1 MTQSYANATRP
12 SWARFS
18 PGEST
23 IEARRGALTKS
34 SAGIRRPRHRLCQL
48 SVRRARFLP
57 APNCPQPPQAQFTAS
72 HGRHHHQPRLPDCL
86 SPSPRGHCRA
96 SRTLQAGDPL
106 RSPQAP
112 QPPCRG
118 PAGGTW
124 PGSPRWSEAG
134 RPPPSQ
140 PSPATPAPANT
151 AQPLALPSR
160 LHSRRRRT
168 ASTRTPEPPP
178 TAPSRRLQ
186 AQPAR
191 AAQPRQEPPPVVHR
205 GRRSHAMSSP
215 PRLGSSHRR
224 RIRPRGHPIYARRRR
239 IRPPSPAPPRA
250 ALRPSAAG
258 TRSGKGVPRRRRP
271 CGPHGLPPACSGG
284 GATNGREG
292 GGRGGGCGGRPAR
305 VAPVGATRGEV
316 GT

>member
-1 MTQSYANATRP
+1 M
-12 SWARFS
+12 
-18 PGEST
+18 
-23 IEARRGALTKS
+23 TKS
-34 SAGIRRPRHRLCQL
+34 SAGIQRPRCRLCQL

-57 APNCPQPPQAQFTAS
+57 APKCPQPSQAQFTAS

-96 SRTLQAGDPL
+96 SQTLQAGDHL

-124 PGSPRWSEAG
+124 PGPPRWSEAG

-140 PSPATPAPANT
+140 PSPATPAPADT

-178 TAPSRRLQ
+178 TAPSRRPHSRHTL
-186 AQPAR
+186 
-191 AAQPRQEPPPVVHR
+191 R
-205 GRRSHAMSSP
+205 GRARSHRQSSIA
-215 PRLGSSHRR
+215 G
-224 RIRPRGHPIYARRRR
+224 AD
-239 IRPPSPAPPRA
+239 PAPCRRPHALGA
-250 ALRPSAAG
+250 ATAG
-258 TRSGKGVPRRRRP
+258 GSGRGDTRSTPAGAGSGLPRRRRHELRSVLRP
-271 CGPHGLPPACSGG
+271 PEREVEKGCPAAAVLAGRTDFCRPAQAVARRTGWREEGGVAAAAAGPPGSPPWE
-284 GATNGREG
+284 RR
-292 GGRGGGCGGRPAR
+292 GGRG
-305 VAPVGATRGEV
+305 V
-316 GT
+316 